1 MRRSLLKLNERH
13 LPKALRQ
20 ALVLLTMLFLPS
32 AAWGQTIT
40 VAGVEPDGSGT
51 FAGITGVTFDGT
63 TQTLTLDNAQVNGT
77 VSTSLTQL
85 NVHIKGHSVFYVET
99 NSNTNTYLFNGSG
112 ASFTLNYSAE
122 SIGDVLEGIGTAD
135 SYKLKVSSI
144 ATTENYDGT
153 AEIWKNSNTVENGK
167 DYCKLSKPYL
177 YVGDIEIDKSNYNSF
192 EDYFSFDAANFSL
205 TISGI
210 ANNTIAYDWLVKSF
224 LANLTV
230 NISDNII
237 YQLKTGT
244 STGKVFVYTGT
255 DNTST
260 LTLNIAEGKTLRT
273 QWNNTSSGGNTG
285 WINSGFSDTNISTDL
300 STMESSGVYAEE
312 TQASTEYAILFS
324 NVELYDLSV
333 AGTRVTSINSANIL
347 NDANSSVSFTPAEGE
362 TPAKLTLNNA
372 NFTVNENNAIE
383 SGLDNLTVYLVGDQ
397 NNIVC
402 QGSNDFAFKGTKSGA
417 KVTFATNAKSPG
429 KLTGQV
435 PETRVFDGI
444 TREYQGLSYNRNG
457 DSFTISAADY
467 GISIGGVAI
476 TSACV
481 GDDGTISGVEGI
493 TSGTVK
499 FTPADATTSTP
510 ATLTLEGATV
520 TGPILSSNNLEIAL
534 KGTNTI
540 TSTDSATVIRS
551 LSKDAALTFSKLGDT
566 SLTVTHVDQ
575 GWNAPSIISGFTS
588 IDYTTA
594 GLYMQSSE
602 PTKYES
608 VNIAP
613 LEADKTIKSLV
624 SAIYDSTYEGF
635 ACIHSATITSTE
647 TYPIW
652 VNGNQITS
660 SYAGGDGVSYD
671 DANKKL
677 TLTDANID
685 CTESGYYP
693 IVSTIKDLQV
703 HLVKSEVGNIIK
715 INSGQA
721 FKYVGEETDATLTFS
736 TVDPSDYKKLGSL
749 KIDGITSKSNIAS
762 VYAIKGLVGET
773 SIPIIDEN
781 EDDVW
786 GKDLQNSYDTDIS
799 GWKYKE
805 DGSANNVTILY
816 RQVYDLWISSGE
828 SSRSRYVSDH
838 LGDEYPGI
846 SFDPGTS
853 TLSYEYSDQNLRFY
867 SGLPSLKFIPGIE
880 NAIACYITYNA
891 LGNENTSVT
900 SGTLTIAKPTEA
912 SASAEY
918 LLTLAG
924 YETNPVIS
932 GFTSVT
938 YDDFTILSDGAKYDT
953 EKKQLVDANGTAMT
967 AATFATSVNLEQPRF
982 GSSQNEDVVTISM
995 FNSND
1000 YGTIKYSIDYA
1011 DGSTGVTDATYDPDN
1026 ELTMSKPGT
1035 LTAYVQLNGE
1045 TSDISTGKYIG
1056 AKQEVFTVAIGDKI
1070 EGTSWFTPEIKAED
1084 QIESEFM
1091 TQEGDESGIFEKQ
1104 GEGSDFYLVAKK
1116 SGTTTINASLWSEE
1130 GTTVLNSDLI
1140 ALTFNVGESLSS
1152 VFEGENTYGALYSET
1167 AIQVPE
1173 GMKAYVITGIDEEK
1187 GTVITSVV
1195 DFIPAGVPVLLEN
1208 EGEAKAITHIPY
1220 TGSATAPTNN
1230 KLNYSNPNSPA
1241 KPSATDN
1248 WYVIYNNKFVKV
1260 TAGSEVRGGKCYLNL
1275 NGTTAGTRGF
1285 YNIGGGEG
1293 TTSLR
1298 EVISEGVNSKKWAD
1312 GEWYT
1317 LQGQRVVKPAKG
1329 LYILN
1334 GKKVVVK

>member
-1 MRRSLLKLNERH
+1 MRRSLLKLNGRH

-20 ALVLLTMLFLPS
+20 ALVLFTMLLLPS
-32 AAWGQTIT
+32 AAWGQGIT
-40 VAGVEPDGSGT
+40 VAGVEPNENGS
-51 FAGITGVTFDGT
+51 FEGITGVSYDRSTNI
-63 TQTLTLDNAQVNGT
+63 LTLDNAHVNGT
-77 VSTSLTQL
+77 VSTSLEVL
-85 NVHIKGHSVFYVET
+85 NVHLKGHSVFNVET
-99 NSNTNTYLFNGSG
+99 NNDSETYLFNGSG
-112 ASFTLNYSAE
+112 QSLTLNFSAE
-122 SIGDVLEGIGTAD
+122 SFGDVLEGIGTANN
-135 SYKLKVSSI
+135 YKLIVSN
-144 ATTENYDGT
+144 TTQNYDGT
-153 AEIWKNSNTVENGK
+153 AEIWKNSNSLENGK
-167 DYCKLSKPYL
+167 DYCKLTKPYL

-192 EDYFSFDAANFSL
+192 EDYFSFDAGKSSL

-210 ANNTIAYDWLVKSF
+210 ANNSIAYDYLVKSN

-244 STGKVFVYTGT
+244 SPGKVFVYTGT
-255 DNTST
+255 DNTRT
-260 LTLNIAEGKTLRT
+260 LTLNIAEGKTLKT
-273 QWNNTSSGGNTG
+273 CWSTDTGDAG
-285 WINSGFSDTNISTDL
+285 WINEGFTNTNISTDL
-300 STMESSGVYAEE
+300 STMGSSGAYAEA
-312 TQASTEYAILFS
+312 TQLSEEYSILFS
-324 NVELYDLSV
+324 KVELYDLSV

-457 DSFTISAADY
+457 DSFTISATDY

-481 GDDGTISGVEGI
+481 GDDSTISGVEGI

-613 LEADKTIKSLV
+613 LEEGKTINSLV
-624 SAIYDSTYEGF
+624 SAIDNS
-635 ACIHSATITSTE
+635 CIHSATITSTQ
-647 TYPIW
+647 TYPLW
-652 VNGNQITS
+652 VAGTQVTASNYENVLGNETKTVS
-660 SYAGGDGVSYD
+660 FDGVD
-671 DANKKL
+671 KL
-677 TLTDANID
+677 TLSEAIID
-685 CTESGYYP
+685 CQAGDNHYP
-693 IVSTIKDLQV
+693 VVSTIKDLKV
-703 HLVKSEVGNIIK
+703 HLVKINTFNILH
-715 INSGQA
+715 NYEA
-721 FKYVGEETDATLTFS
+721 FKYAGGENSGTLTFS
-736 TVDPSDYKKLGSL
+736 TVDPSDYQNLGSF
-749 KIDGITSKSNIAS
+749 KIDFENNYVHNPVESNIS
-762 VYAIKGLVGET
+762 SGYSIKVSEGET
-773 SIPIIDEN
+773 SSE
-781 EDDVW
+781 
-786 GKDLQNSYDTDIS
+786 IS
-799 GWKYKE
+799 GDFNWNWDSNQDTSVSGWMGHKYNAAGAYIK
-805 DGSANNVTILY
+805 LFY
-816 RQVYDLWISSGE
+816 LQVYNLWLSTT
-828 SSRSRYVSDH
+828 RFY
-838 LGDEYPGI
+838 YPNGLSPASGI
-846 SFDPGTS
+846 SFDPDLS
-853 TLSYEYSDQNLRFY
+853 TPTLTYNYGDDSYHVY
-867 SGLPSLKFIPGIE
+867 SGLSELTLKIGCNNESNQANYRMRAVSFGKPEGIT
-880 NAIACYITYNA
+880 A
-891 LGNENTSVT
+891 
-900 SGTLTIAKPTEA
+900 TIAEKGN
-912 SASAEY
+912 
-918 LLTLAG
+918 LTLAKDDSEG
-924 YETNPVIS
+924 EFIFLGDGTNPVIS

-953 EKKQLVDANGTAMT
+953 EKKLLVDANGTAMT
-967 AATFATSVNLEQPRF
+967 AATFATSVDLVRPIFE
-982 GSSQNEDVVTISM
+982 SSQNEDVVSISM
-995 FNSND
+995 TNSND
-1000 YGTIKYSIDYA
+1000 YGTIKYSIDYV
-1011 DGSTGVTDATYDPDN
+1011 DGSTGVTDAIYDSEN
-1026 ELTMSKPGT
+1026 EPTMSKPGT
-1035 LTAYVQLNGE
+1035 LTAYVYLNGE
-1045 TSDISTGKYIG
+1045 TSETSTGKYFG

-1070 EGTSWFTPEIKAED
+1070 EGTSWFTPEIVTDDEI
-1084 QIESEFM
+1084 QSEFFI
-1091 TQEGDESGIFEKQ
+1091 QEEDNSGIFAME
-1104 GEGSDFYLVAKK
+1104 EIGSESYLIAKK
-1116 SGTTTINASLWSEE
+1116 SGTTTINASIWSESDDI
-1130 GTTVLNSDLI
+1130 TILNGSGNI
-1140 ALTFNVGESLSS
+1140 ALKFLVGESLSS
-1152 VFEGENTYGALYSET
+1152 VFEGNNNYGGLYNDSDT
-1167 AIQVPE
+1167 PYAVPE
-1173 GMKAYVITGIDEEK
+1173 GMTAYLITGISED
-1187 GTVITSVV
+1187 GTSVSTQSI
-1195 DFIPAGVPVLLEN
+1195 DYLPAHTAVLLQK
-1208 EGEAKAITHIPY
+1208 GEYPKAITKVPY
-1220 TGSATAPTNN
+1220 EGSATVPTNNKFYYSDPNSPATAPTTR
-1230 KLNYSNPNSPA
+1230 S
-1241 KPSATDN
+1241 
-1248 WYVIYNNKFVKV
+1248 WYVIYNNKFMKV
-1260 TAGSEVRGGKCYLNL
+1260 TGGTKVNGGKCYLDL
-1275 NGTTAGTRGF
+1275 GTTAGTRGF